1 MTEKL
6 ISDFLRDY
14 QKLISKKRIYTAGLF
29 TLFFAASIFPSCA
42 PVTPK
47 QPRRMLDDRMIQD
60 FISMAQA
67 QDAQIRSL
75 VSIGRLTVRK
85 GHSETELDVLMA
97 GNRDLEKIK
106 IEITH
111 PWGRPVAHVSVKG
124 RRLNILSFVEK
135 RFYFGWLGTSD
146 PSGFFPGTFDFDQIW
161 TFFRAFPIVP
171 KHERVFASDK
181 KQITLLNSNGKP
193 VQVVDLCDE
202 GELPCRVFFPEQ
214 GALLL
219 FSRFQRDEKVLYA
232 RKVELSA
239 SNIEGE
245 LGLNLKQM
253 VFNETI
259 PRSVFE
265 LVSPEGFQAVPL
277 HSSHAE

>member
-1 MTEKL
+1 
-6 ISDFLRDY
+6 
-14 QKLISKKRIYTAGLF
+14 
-29 TLFFAASIFPSCA
+29 
-42 PVTPK
+42 
-47 QPRRMLDDRMIQD
+47 
-60 FISMAQA
+60 MAQA

-146 PSGFFPGTFDFDQIW
+146 PSGLFPGTFDFDQIW

-181 KQITLLNSNGKP
+181 NQITLLNSNGKP